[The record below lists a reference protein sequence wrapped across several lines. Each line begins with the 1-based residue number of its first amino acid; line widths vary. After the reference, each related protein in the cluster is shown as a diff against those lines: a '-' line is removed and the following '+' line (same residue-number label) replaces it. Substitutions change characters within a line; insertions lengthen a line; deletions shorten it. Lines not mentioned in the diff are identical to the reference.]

1 MSNPLDNAALAGGIA
16 RPARSSALGIA
27 RELAEQFAQTAVER
41 DERGGTPKRERDAL
55 RSSGLLALTSP
66 PPMAARAP
74 TGAKRSKWCANS
86 PGSIARL
93 PMCSVFIT

>member
-16 RPARSSALGIA
+16 HPARSSALGIA

-55 RSSGLLALTSP
+55 RSSGLLALTI
-66 PPMAARAP
+66 P
-74 TGAKRSKWCANS
+74 TAYGGQGANWRETLEVVREFA
-86 PGSIARL
+86 GSIARL
-93 PMCSVFIT
+93 PMCSASTT